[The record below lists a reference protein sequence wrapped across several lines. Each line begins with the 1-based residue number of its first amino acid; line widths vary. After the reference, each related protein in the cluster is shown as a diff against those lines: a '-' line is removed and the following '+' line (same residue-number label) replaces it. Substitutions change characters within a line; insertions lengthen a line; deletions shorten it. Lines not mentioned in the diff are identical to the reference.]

1 MKVILLKE
9 IPKLGKPGEVKQVA
23 DGYARNFLIPFGY
36 AEPATEPAMKNIARR
51 QTEIS
56 SRLAREQAAFQGLA
70 EKLRQTPLR
79 FALKL
84 GKRGQA
90 FGSITAQ
97 DIAEKLAEQGITI
110 ERDWV
115 ELAQGIKATG
125 EHTVVLKLPHGVSGE
140 LKIAVEAEDSTQ
152 QVKRVK

>member
-97 DIAEKLAEQGITI
+97 DIAEKLAEQGIKI
-110 ERDWV
+110 EKDWI
-115 ELAQGIKATG
+115 ELEHGLKTAG
-125 EHTVVLKLPHGVSGE
+125 EHTITIKLPHQIEAGI
-140 LKIAVEAEDSTQ
+140 KIEVVPEKPTS
-152 QVKRVK
+152 